1 MKALLVLF
9 LAAALCACTPSIVMK
24 NAKTGQVAVCKG
36 GCAEGGLAGIP
47 CRNLQRQCV
56 DDFQKAG
63 YERQP

>member
-9 LAAALCACTPSIVMK
+9 LP
-24 NAKTGQVAVCKG
+24 G
-36 GCAEGGLAGIP
+36 
-47 CRNLQRQCV
+47 RNLQRQCV